1 VAKKRAKQATTT
13 SLPVAGEPAPT
24 PSNRALGWIL
34 AVGLGFPL
42 AALLY
47 APGVN
52 GPWYWRWTCQ
62 SLDPTLFFV
71 AAAVAGVVLCSILSV
86 RLPAVTTVALL
97 FALHVGLTLSFAA
110 LHPSG
115 ISLIGERAADE
126 GITSYHTE
134 AVRADDV
141 SSLLREFPE
150 RLPDMVGHART
161 HPPGPILYYRFWNA
175 LLGPSAGAQWGGVF
189 LVVLAGLLVPASF
202 LLASRLAGPEAG
214 RAAAALTAVLPGIV
228 AMPGGLDSVYP
239 AVTAGL
245 ALTWLGTLEGGRRQ
259 AVAFGGLLIMGMLF
273 THAFLVLG
281 VFFVLAAVL
290 SLRWNPNASTAGVG
304 KAVAIAALVV
314 VGFFGLA
321 AVLLGYDHLAALQAA
336 MGVQASLETGYFR
349 PWSSTVLWDPY
360 DFALASGWGVTA
372 VLVYFLWDWRGRGF
386 EDPTGRLRVFA
397 LAGLATILVVDLTGL
412 LRAEVARV
420 WLFLQPFVVVL
431 VGCELSRWTIDRRN
445 LFLMT
450 VLFAAVVLRTR
461 MLF

>member
-1 VAKKRAKQATTT
+1 M
-13 SLPVAGEPAPT
+13 PP
-24 PSNRALGWIL
+24 NRVLAWIL
-34 AVGLGFPL
+34 AVGFGFPL
-42 AALLY
+42 AALFHVR
-47 APGVN
+47 GVN
-52 GPWYWRWTCQ
+52 GPWYWRWTYQ
-62 SLDPTLFFV
+62 TIDPTLFFV
-71 AAAVAGVVLCSILSV
+71 VAAVAGVALCWVSSARLSV
-86 RLPAVTTVALL
+86 LAAVAAL

-126 GITSYHTE
+126 GITSYHAE

-150 RLPDMVGHART
+150 RLPEMVGHART
-161 HPPGPILYYRFWNA
+161 HPPGPILYYRFWNG
-175 LLGPSAGAQWGGVF
+175 LLGPSAGAQWGGVC
-189 LVVLAGLLVPASF
+189 LVFLAGLLVPTSF

-214 RAAAALTAVLPGIV
+214 KAAAALTAVFPGIV

-245 ALTWLGTLEGGRRQ
+245 ALSWLGVLEGDRRQ
-259 AVAFGGLLIMGMLF
+259 AVAFGGLLVTGMLF

-281 VFFVLAAVL
+281 VFFVLAALL
-290 SLRWNPNASTAGVG
+290 SIRWNPNASTGAAG

-321 AVLLGYDHLAALQAA
+321 AVLLGYNHLAALQSA
-336 MGVQASLETGYFR
+336 MSVQDSLETGYFR

-360 DFALASGWGVTA
+360 DFALASGWGITA
-372 VLVYFLWDWRGRGF
+372 ALIYFLWDWRRRGF
-386 EDPTGRLRVFA
+386 EDPTGSLRVFA
-397 LAGLATILVVDLTGL
+397 LAGLATILVVDLSGL